1 MEIYFVI
8 FPWTTYLGTA
18 DSFNLAG
25 INYPTGTNAP
35 KCNSGATVSYRFTVI
50 GNTMYINFYFYQINT
65 GTAGNGVYQYQLPS
79 GSVLGGLTYNTTD
92 LYATNNPIPSSAV
105 GTKVGTAVLWIVGS
119 SQEIGAVY
127 FSNTGGNNGLT
138 IWLIAGNG
146 AVGLHGSTLYNYYGG
161 YTLLTFDAM
170 LPMN

>member
-1 MEIYFVI
+1 M
-8 FPWTTYLGTA
+8 
-18 DSFNLAG
+18 
-25 INYPTGTNAP
+25 
-35 KCNSGATVSYRFTVI
+35 
-50 GNTMYINFYFYQINT
+50 
-65 GTAGNGVYQYQLPS
+65 
-79 GSVLGGLTYNTTD
+79 
-92 LYATNNPIPSSAV
+92 
-105 GTKVGTAVLWIVGS
+105 GTKVGSCVLWIVGS

-161 YTLLTFDAM
+161 YTLLTFEAM